1 MYLNKIEHSINEAF
15 KHMSCAERECKILEI
30 QKELERETDAAKRQP
45 IHELFLAAKSVH
57 SDLCAVQR
65 EAIASHARPS
75 WTASEPLNNTH
86 AQPPATVVFTPRLIL
101 QLSILAGAV
110 FLALCI
116 AEFLRWLWASGIVV
130 YIGGAAVGIFMLL
143 VGVYGISSLN
153 KASDPSHTETETHAE
168 SRTETPRI
176 IVTQTTEIF

>member
-1 MYLNKIEHSINEAF
+1 MPLHETGCIKGAKKCNKMYLNKIEHSINEAF

-30 QKELERETDAAKRQP
+30 QNELEREPDAAKRQP

-57 SDLCAVQR
+57 SDLLAVER
-65 EAIASHARPS
+65 EAIASAARPS

-110 FLALCI
+110 FLGLCV

-130 YIGGAAVGIFMLL
+130 YIG
-143 VGVYGISSLN
+143 SLT
-153 KASDPSHTETETHAE
+153 DG
-168 SRTETPRI
+168 
-176 IVTQTTEIF
+176 